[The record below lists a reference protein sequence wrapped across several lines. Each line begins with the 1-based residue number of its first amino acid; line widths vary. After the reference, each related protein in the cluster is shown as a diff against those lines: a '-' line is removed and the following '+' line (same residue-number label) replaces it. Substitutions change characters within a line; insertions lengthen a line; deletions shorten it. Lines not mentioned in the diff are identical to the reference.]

1 VTQNTL
7 FKQIEKHLSNIRAL
21 QTFQVMRYAVLF
33 VTGMLFAQAGLST
46 ELIGLYEK
54 LLFFAS
60 VLSFFWVSGFIQALL
75 ASHGTVEEGQRSR
88 KLFSVFIVVMLCSI
102 LSFILFRMAAGSFI
116 ESDDKTVSTLVN
128 LFSFYLLLANPAF
141 LVEYIYLLLNKPK
154 SIVMYGVVSFSVQ
167 LGLVVGPVFFADD
180 TYVQSDVLYLSIC
193 GVVASAAF
201 RFMWLV
207 VLLFKNAE
215 LKVNAEHIS
224 SLLVIGSPL
233 IVSAILSGSIEY
245 INGFIVQHYFDD
257 ATFAI
262 FRNGA
267 KELPL
272 AMLLANSFSNAMLP
286 KFSDAQQLNQ
296 SLAELKQSALRLM
309 HFLFPVTIVL
319 MLLSKTLYPL
329 LFNASFTASAGIFNI
344 YLLLVVSRL
353 VFPQT
358 ILIGM
363 QKTKAVMFISLAEAL
378 TNIVCSIVL
387 IQFAGVEG
395 VAWGVFIAFTIEKI
409 LLVLYLKFK
418 LNISI
423 QHYTSV
429 GWLLLYTVVTLTAYL
444 FATFVI

>member
-1 VTQNTL
+1 MY
-7 FKQIEKHLSNIRAL
+7 KQIEKHLTNIRAL
-21 QTFQVMRYAVLF
+21 QAFQVMRYAVLF
-33 VTGMLFAQAGLST
+33 VTGMLFAQAGLKT

-75 ASHGTVEEGQRSR
+75 ASHGKIEEGQRSD
-88 KLFSVFIVVMLCSI
+88 KLFSVFVVVLLCSI
-102 LSFILFRMAAGSFI
+102 LSFIIFRIAADKFL
-116 ESDDKTVSTLVN
+116 ESDEELVKGCAN
-128 LFSFYLLLANPAF
+128 IFSLYLLFANPAF

-154 SIVMYGVVSFSVQ
+154 SILVYGIVSFSIQ
-167 LGLVVGPVFFADD
+167 LGLVVTPVILFADNKLWPEAGFI
-180 TYVQSDVLYLSIC
+180 YSLF

-201 RFMWLV
+201 RFVWLL
-207 VLLFKNAE
+207 VLLFRNAE
-215 LKVNAEHIS
+215 LKINSVYVKALTLL
-224 SLLVIGSPL
+224 SLPLVI
-233 IVSAILSGSIEY
+233 SAVLSGSIEY

-286 KFSDAQQLNQ
+286 KFADAQQLNQ
-296 SLAELKQSALRLM
+296 SLAELKQSALKLM
-309 HFLFPVTIVL
+309 HFLFPVTIIL
-319 MLLSKTLYPL
+319 MLLSKTLYPV
-329 LFNASFTASAGIFNI
+329 LFNASFAASAGVFNI
-344 YLLLVVSRL
+344 YLLLIINRM

-363 QKTKAVMFISLAEAL
+363 QLTKAVLLISFAEAL
-378 TNIVCSIVL
+378 TNILCSIVL
-387 IQFAGVEG
+387 IQFAGIEG
-395 VAWGVFIAFTIEKI
+395 VAWGVFIAFTVEKI
-409 LLVLYLKFK
+409 LLLVYVKSK

-429 GWLLLYTVVTLTAYL
+429 SWLLLYAAATLAAYL
-444 FATFVI
+444 CATFVI

>member
-1 VTQNTL
+1 MFDYIN
-7 FKQIEKHLSNIRAL
+7 KHLTNIRAL

-33 VTGMLFAQAGLST
+33 VTGMLFAQAGLKT

-60 VLSFFWVSGFIQALL
+60 VFSFFWVSGFIQALL
-75 ASHGTVEEGQRSR
+75 ASHGKIEDGQRSD
-88 KLFSVFIVVMLCSI
+88 KLFSVFAIVILFSI
-102 LSFILFRMAAGSFI
+102 LSFFLFRVAAGSFI
-116 ESDDKTVSTLVN
+116 ESDDKAVSTIVN

-154 SIVMYGVVSFSVQ
+154 SIIAYGVISFSIQ

-180 TYVQSDVLYLSIC
+180 TFIQSDMLYLSIC

-201 RFMWLV
+201 RFVWLL

-215 LKVNAEHIS
+215 LKINTEHIK

-257 ATFAI
+257 TMFAI

-309 HFLFPVTIVL
+309 HFLFPVTIIL
-319 MLLSKTLYPL
+319 MLLSKTLYPI
-329 LFNASFTASAGIFNI
+329 LFNASFAASAGIFNI
-344 YLLLVVSRL
+344 YLLLVISRM

-358 ILIGM
+358 ILIGLK
-363 QKTKAVMFISLAEAL
+363 KTNAVMFISLAEAL
-378 TNIVCSIVL
+378 TNIVCSIIL

-395 VAWGVFIAFTIEKI
+395 VAWGVFIAFTMEKV

-418 LNISI
+418 LNISLMD
-423 QHYTSV
+423 YTSV
-429 GWLLLYTVVTLTAYL
+429 GWLLFYSATTIATYV
-444 FATFVI
+444 FATQVI

>member
-1 VTQNTL
+1 MFDFIN
-7 FKQIEKHLSNIRAL
+7 KHLTNIRAL

-75 ASHGTVEEGQRSR
+75 ASHGKIEEGQRSK
-88 KLFSVFIVVMLCSI
+88 KLFSVFVVVMLCSV
-102 LSFILFRMAAGSFI
+102 LSFFLFRVAAGSFI
-116 ESDDKTVSTLVN
+116 ESDNKAISTLVN

-141 LVEYIYLLLNKPK
+141 LVEYIYLLFNKPK
-154 SIVMYGVVSFSVQ
+154 SILIYGVVSFSVQ
-167 LGLVVGPVFFADD
+167 LLLVAGPVYFGQGASHEF
-180 TYVQSDVLYLSIC
+180 DVFHLSIC

-201 RFMWLV
+201 RFVWLL

-215 LKVNAEHIS
+215 LKVNQEHIK
-224 SLLVIGSPL
+224 SLLIIGSPL
-233 IVSAILSGSIEY
+233 IVSAVLSGSIEY

-257 ATFAI
+257 TTFAI

-286 KFSDAQQLNQ
+286 KFSDAQQLKQ
-296 SLAELKQSALRLM
+296 SLAEIKQSALRLM

-319 MLLSKTLYPL
+319 MLLSKTLYPI
-329 LFNASFTASAGIFNI
+329 LFNASFAASAGIFNI
-344 YLLLVVSRL
+344 YLLLVISRM

-358 ILIGM
+358 ILIGLK
-363 QKTKAVMFISLAEAL
+363 KTNAVMLISFAEAL
-378 TNIVCSIVL
+378 TNIVCSIIL

-395 VAWGVFIAFTIEKI
+395 VAWGVFIAFTLEKI
-409 LLVLYLKFK
+409 LLIFYLKFK

-429 GWLLLYTVVTLTAYL
+429 GWLLIYSATTIAAYIL
-444 FATFVI
+444 ASGVI

>member
-1 VTQNTL
+1 
-7 FKQIEKHLSNIRAL
+7 
-21 QTFQVMRYAVLF
+21 MRYAVLF
-33 VTGMLFAQAGLST
+33 VTGMLFAQAGLTT

-75 ASHGTVEEGQRSR
+75 ASHGKIEDGQCSE
-88 KLFSVFIVVMLCSI
+88 KLFSVFIVVMLCSV
-102 LSFILFRMAAGSFI
+102 LSFFLFRVAAGNFI
-116 ESDDKTVSTLVN
+116 ESDDKAVSTIVN

-154 SIVMYGVVSFSVQ
+154 SIIAYGVISFSVQ
-167 LGLVVGPVFFADD
+167 LGLVVGPVFFANV

-193 GVVASAAF
+193 GVVASAGF
-201 RFMWLV
+201 RFVWLLI
-207 VLLFKNAE
+207 LLIKNAE
-215 LKVNAEHIS
+215 LKINPDYIK
-224 SLLVIGSPL
+224 SLLIIGSPL
-233 IVSAILSGSIEY
+233 IVSAVLSGSIEY

-257 ATFAI
+257 ATFAV

-309 HFLFPVTIVL
+309 HFLFPVTIIL
-319 MLLSKTLYPL
+319 MLLSKTLYPV
-329 LFNASFTASAGIFNI
+329 LFNASFAASAGIFNI
-344 YLLLVVSRL
+344 YLLLVISRL

-358 ILIGM
+358 ILIGLK
-363 QKTKAVMFISLAEAL
+363 KTKAVMLISFAEAL
-378 TNIVCSIVL
+378 TNMVCSIVL

-395 VAWGVFIAFTIEKI
+395 VAWGVFIAFTLEKT
-409 LLVLYLKFK
+409 LLVLYLKFR

-429 GWLLLYTVVTLTAYL
+429 GWLLLYSVITIAAYI
-444 FATFVI
+444 FASGVI

>member
-1 VTQNTL
+1 MFGFIN
-7 FKQIEKHLSNIRAL
+7 KHLTNIRAL

-33 VTGMLFAQAGLST
+33 VTGMLFAQAGLKT

-75 ASHGTVEEGQRSR
+75 ASHGNMEAGKRSD
-88 KLFSVFIVVMLCSI
+88 KLFSVFVVVLVCSI
-102 LSFILFRMAAGSFI
+102 LSFIIFRVGAQQFL
-116 ESDDKTVSTLVN
+116 ESDDAAVSELAN
-128 LFSFYLLLANPAF
+128 IFSFYLLFANPAF

-154 SIVMYGVVSFSVQ
+154 SIIIYGVVSFSVQ
-167 LGLVVGPVFFADD
+167 LGLVAGPVFFAEGEFGQRLAFN
-180 TYVQSDVLYLSIC
+180 YSIM
-193 GVVASAAF
+193 GIVGSAVF
-201 RFMWLV
+201 RFVWLL
-207 VLLFKNAE
+207 VLLFRNAE
-215 LKVNAEHIS
+215 LKINPVYTKALTLL
-224 SLLVIGSPL
+224 SLPLVI
-233 IVSAILSGSIEY
+233 SAVLSGSIEY

-286 KFSDAQQLNQ
+286 KFADVGQLNQ
-296 SLAELKQSALRLM
+296 SLAELRQSALRLM
-309 HFLFPVTIVL
+309 HFLFPLTIIL

-329 LFNASFTASAGIFNI
+329 LFNASFAASAGIFNI

-358 ILIGM
+358 ILIGR
-363 QKTKAVMFISLAEAL
+363 QQTKAVLFISLAEAL
-378 TNIVCSIVL
+378 TNIMCSIVL
-387 IQFAGVEG
+387 IKFAGIEG
-395 VAWGVFIAFTIEKI
+395 IAWGVFIAFMVEK
-409 LLVLYLKFK
+409 LLLMVYLKSR

-429 GWLLLYTVVTLTAYL
+429 SWLLFYSAATLAAYL
-444 FATFVI
+444 CATFFI

>member
-1 VTQNTL
+1 MFNL
-7 FKQIEKHLSNIRAL
+7 LNKHITNIRAL

-75 ASHGTVEEGQRSR
+75 ASHGKIEEGQRSK
-88 KLFSVFIVVMLCSI
+88 KLFSVFIVVMLCSV
-102 LSFILFRMAAGSFI
+102 LSFFLFRVAAGSFI

-154 SIVMYGVVSFSVQ
+154 SIIAYGVVSFSVQ

-180 TYVQSDVLYLSIC
+180 TYSQSDVLYLSIC
-193 GVVASAAF
+193 GVVASAGF
-201 RFMWLV
+201 RFVWLI
-207 VLLFKNAE
+207 VLLFRNAE
-215 LKVNAEHIS
+215 LKINTEHIN
-224 SLLVIGSPL
+224 SLLAIGLPL
-233 IVSAILSGSIEY
+233 IVSSVLSGSIEY
-245 INGFIVQHYFDD
+245 INGFIVQHFFDD

-296 SLAELKQSALRLM
+296 SLAELKQSALQLM
-309 HFLFPVTIVL
+309 HFLFPVTIIL
-319 MLLSKTLYPL
+319 MLMSKTLYPV
-329 LFNASFTASAGIFNI
+329 LFNASFAASAGIFNI
-344 YLLLVVSRL
+344 YLLLVISRM

-358 ILIGM
+358 ILIGLK
-363 QKTKAVMFISLAEAL
+363 KTNAVMFISLAEAL
-378 TNIVCSIVL
+378 TNVICSIAL

-395 VAWGVFIAFTIEKI
+395 VAWGVFIAFTLEKI
-409 LLVLYLKFK
+409 LLIFYLKFK

-429 GWLLLYTVVTLTAYL
+429 GWLLIYSATTIAAYIL
-444 FATFVI
+444 ASGVI

>member
-1 VTQNTL
+1 MFDFINKYLT
-7 FKQIEKHLSNIRAL
+7 NIRAL
-21 QTFQVMRYAVLF
+21 QAFQVLRYAVLF

-60 VLSFFWVSGFIQALL
+60 VLSFFWVSGFIQSLL
-75 ASHGTVEEGQRSR
+75 ASHGKIEEGKRSE
-88 KLFSVFIVVMLCSI
+88 KLFSVFAVVLVCSV
-102 LSFILFRMAAGSFI
+102 LSFIVFRVAAARFL
-116 ESDDKTVSTLVN
+116 ESDNEAIKNITN

-154 SIVMYGVVSFSVQ
+154 SIIVYGVVSFSVQ
-167 LGLVVGPVFFADD
+167 LILVAGPVFFGQGA
-180 TYVQSDVLYLSIC
+180 SHEFSIFHLSIC
-193 GVVASAAF
+193 GVVASAGF
-201 RFMWLV
+201 RFVWLV
-207 VLLFKNAE
+207 VLLVRNAE
-215 LKVNAEHIS
+215 LKIYPEHIK
-224 SLLVIGSPL
+224 SLLIIGSPL
-233 IVSAILSGSIEY
+233 IVSAVLSGSIEY

-272 AMLLANSFSNAMLP
+272 ALLLANSFSNAMLP
-286 KFSDAQQLNQ
+286 KFSDVQQLNQ

-319 MLLSKTLYPL
+319 MLLSKTLYPI
-329 LFNASFTASAGIFNI
+329 LFNASFAASAGIFNI
-344 YLLLVVSRL
+344 YLLLVISRL

-358 ILIGM
+358 ILIGLQM
-363 QKTKAVMFISLAEAL
+363 TKAVMLISFAEAL
-378 TNIVCSIVL
+378 TNVVCSVAL
-387 IQFAGVEG
+387 IQFAGIEG
-395 VAWGVFIAFTIEKI
+395 VAWGVFIAFAVEKI

-423 QHYTSV
+423 QKYTSV
-429 GWLLLYTVVTLTAYL
+429 GWLLFYSSFTIAAYL
-444 FATFVI
+444 FANCV

>member
-1 VTQNTL
+1 MINL
-7 FKQIEKHLSNIRAL
+7 LNKHLTNIRAL

-33 VTGMLFAQAGLST
+33 VTGMLFAQAGLKT

-60 VLSFFWVSGFIQALL
+60 VLSFFWVSGFIQGLL
-75 ASHGTVEEGQRSR
+75 ASHGNIEAGKRSE
-88 KLFSVFIVVMLCSI
+88 KLFSVFVVVLLCSV
-102 LSFILFRMAAGSFI
+102 LSFIIFRIAAKRFL
-116 ESDDKTVSTLVN
+116 ESDDLVVSELASI
-128 LFSFYLLLANPAF
+128 FSFYLLFANPAF

-154 SIVMYGVVSFSVQ
+154 SMIIYGVVSFSVQ
-167 LGLVVGPVFFADD
+167 LGLVAGPVFFAEGEFGQRLAFNYSMMGIV
-180 TYVQSDVLYLSIC
+180 T
-193 GVVASAAF
+193 SALL
-201 RFMWLV
+201 RFVWLL
-207 VLLFKNAE
+207 VLLFRNAE
-215 LKVNAEHIS
+215 LKINSVYVKALTLL
-224 SLLVIGSPL
+224 SLPLVI
-233 IVSAILSGSIEY
+233 SAVLSGSIEY

-286 KFSDAQQLNQ
+286 KFSDAQQLSQ

-309 HFLFPVTIVL
+309 HFLFPVTIIL
-319 MLLSKTLYPL
+319 MLLSKTLYPV
-329 LFNASFTASAGIFNI
+329 LFNASFAASAGIFNI

-363 QKTKAVMFISLAEAL
+363 QQTKAVMFISLAEAL

-395 VAWGVFIAFTIEKI
+395 VAWGVFIAFTVEK
-409 LLVLYLKFK
+409 LLLIVYLKSK
-418 LNISI
+418 LNISV

-429 GWLLLYTVVTLTAYL
+429 SWLLFYAAATLAAYL
-444 FATFVI
+444 CATFVI